1 MTAYRVPHA
10 VADTMTSY
18 TESQQD
24 GGVMTV
30 ALSSYQEV
38 ARAFLVS
45 HRKFACLLDEPGV
58 GKTFPAIA
66 AAWNLKQPDMPVL
79 ITAPAYL
86 LQNWKYEISRLVPNA
101 TVVLANSPGKDY
113 RHMDLQCDV
122 DFVLTSYNNWSAKV
136 TDKDD
141 PCYKDYEY
149 FELSHKRWSA
159 MIFDEGHRLRGRNSA
174 CTKHVLKTRLAK
186 SHNLDTPIWVLSGTP
201 FVRDGGDFFTFFHLY
216 DKKKYGSYW
225 KFVDDRCITQETPFG
240 KKVGNIRR
248 SYREEF
254 SEELGQFSLRRTVAD
269 IPELQDLESVTRD
282 YFVDMP
288 TSVVKMIQK
297 AKKEYVLEHEEM
309 ESSLV
314 SGPGALYQVQRR
326 MATNPPTKVKPK
338 IDWLQDF
345 LQDHTGKVVVYVW
358 YKDSAKLVA
367 DSLGDR
373 AVLITGEIPTSRR
386 ASVVD
391 SWRSGD
397 ADILVATI
405 SSLKE
410 GISLTESRHVVFLE
424 ASELPADMEQ
434 CEKRLLRRGQT
445 KLVQVHRVWGNR
457 TVDKAIKRVLDDRT
471 IGLQEALTQWVK
483 EEEDGGA
490 SGDGWF

>member
-1 MTAYRVPHA
+1 MIK
-10 VADTMTSY
+10 
-18 TESQQD
+18 
-24 GGVMTV
+24 
-30 ALSSYQEV
+30 LSSYQEV
-38 ARAFLVS
+38 ARAFFVS

-66 AAWNLKQPDMPVL
+66 AAWNLKQPDLPVL

-113 RHMDLQCDV
+113 RHMDMQCDV
-122 DFVLTSYNNWSAKV
+122 DFVLTSYNNWSAKSG
-136 TDKDD
+136 
-141 PCYKDYEY
+141 KDYEY
-149 FELSHKRWSA
+149 WELSQKKWSA

-174 CTKHVLKTRLAK
+174 CTKHVFKTRLSK
-186 SHNLDTPIWVLSGTP
+186 STNLDTPIWVLTGTP
-201 FVRDGGDFFTFFHLY
+201 FVRDGGDFFSFFHLH
-216 DKKKYGSYW
+216 DKRKYGSYW
-225 KFVDDRCITQETPFG
+225 KFVDNRCITQETPFG

-254 SEELGQFSLRRTVAD
+254 SEELAAFSLRRTVAD

-288 TSVVKMIQK
+288 TSVVKMIQR

-367 DSLGDR
+367 DSLGSD
-373 AVLITGEIPTSRR
+373 AILVTGDTPVTKRSLL
-386 ASVVD
+386 VD
-391 SWRSGD
+391 DWRTGSNRV
-397 ADILVATI
+397 LVATI

-410 GISLTESRHVVFLE
+410 GISLTESRDVVFLE

-434 CEKRLLRRGQT
+434 CEKRLLRRGQ
-445 KLVQVHRVWGNR
+445 KRLVQVHRVWANR

-483 EEEDGGA
+483 EDKDDGKRE
-490 SGDGWF
+490 DGWF